1 MNTNLN
7 LNVTEIQRF
16 CMHDGPGVRTTVFLK
31 GCPLNCKWCHNP
43 ETKKAKSE
51 LLFYKNKCILCG
63 ECVLACKTS
72 AQSVTDDI
80 KINRLKCVSCFNCVK
95 NCPTGALS
103 KSGQSMAID
112 EILSVVKKDM
122 AFYGEKGGVTL
133 SGGEPFM
140 QGEGVIELL
149 DKCKQN
155 GISTAVET
163 CGYVDFK
170 FLEKAVNLVDVFL
183 WDIKDTDDERHK
195 KYTGVSNKK
204 ILENLN
210 KINELNAKIRLRCIL
225 VNGVNTNVTHYENLL
240 KIAKSINNFDGIDI
254 LPYHAFGGAK
264 SLFLGE
270 EDSSNCSWIPTNK
283 QIQEAENILLK
294 NIK

>member
-63 ECVLACKTS
+63 ECVLACKTF

-103 KSGQSMAID
+103 KSGESMAID
-112 EILSVVKKDM
+112 EILSVVKKDK

-140 QGEGVIELL
+140 QGEGVVELL

-170 FLEKAVNLVDVFL
+170 ILEKACLPVIPFVVSAFL
-183 WDIKDTDDERHK
+183 
-195 KYTGVSNKK
+195 
-204 ILENLN
+204 L
-210 KINELNAKIRLRCIL
+210 
-225 VNGVNTNVTHYENLL
+225 
-240 KIAKSINNFDGIDI
+240 
-254 LPYHAFGGAK
+254 
-264 SLFLGE
+264 
-270 EDSSNCSWIPTNK
+270 
-283 QIQEAENILLK
+283 
-294 NIK
+294 